1 MKRTAVVLALVGAFG
16 GAAWAGDYNADGKT
30 FGKGQLDKIKSS
42 VSDKNAKDAPHYT
55 NDPPQ
60 KASYGATSLLNV
72 GKGRITSCKTSS
84 KTGNA
89 VADQECEAVNFLA
102 GNPRAHFDL
111 TPNDP
116 AVIAGRVIAGNA
128 AGLADQITGGQ
139 NCTDKTTTTPPEK
152 SIETCAEYLPVEQKE
167 CSMGWNVDVNADS
180 NFQCDQ
186 TYKSTEYLFCQRTLH
201 VACNNGGAEMSD
213 ASVTKNS
220 PFTDVSITPVPE
232 TPGLYNY
239 RLGFANAC
247 GTEGTSQINFNF
259 DTVGA
264 GGYVTINVAG
274 LDDTAIVAVNNK
286 PVFAG
291 HPNSGPEYHGSWFP
305 TNASVDMGYRWTE
318 MAGQV
323 CDTWQDMG
331 GGEGGNYV
339 CTHYTPTY
347 QTYTATAKLMDTCPS
362 GYSPSSQMDFMY
374 WCDDSGYCHQPD
386 PYTPYNVQGFFCN
399 SEGKFLLNRA
409 EGTGNWGGTVDAT
422 MPLKTGA
429 NKLFVYWG
437 TNTSGKACGRI
448 QVTGQIYNVKQQ
460 CTTSWED
467 NCGELEERTK

>member
-16 GAAWAGDYNADGKT
+16 GAVWAGDYNADGKD

-55 NDPPQ
+55 NNPPQ
-60 KASYGATSLLNV
+60 KSNYGATSLLNV
-72 GKGRITSCKTSS
+72 GKGRITSCKTSPS
-84 KTGNA
+84 SGNA

-102 GNPRAHFDL
+102 GNSRAHFDL
-111 TPNDP
+111 TLTDP
-116 AVIAGRVIAGNA
+116 AVLAGRVIAGDA
-128 AGLADQITGGQ
+128 ANLADQITGGA

-152 SIETCAEYLPVEQKE
+152 SIETCAEYLPVEDKQ
-167 CSMGWNVDVNADS
+167 CSMGWTVDVNADS

-186 TYKSTEYLFCQRTLH
+186 TYKATEFLTCQRTLN
-201 VACNNGGAEMSD
+201 VACNNGGAAMSD
-213 ASVTKNS
+213 ASVTKSS
-220 PFTDVSITPVPE
+220 PFTDVSITPVAD

-264 GGYVTINVAG
+264 GGYVTINVSG

-291 HPNSGPEYHGSWFP
+291 HPNSGAEHHGNFFP
-305 TNASVDMGYRWTE
+305 SSAVLAMGYSWTE
-318 MAGQV
+318 AEGQV
-323 CDTWQDMG
+323 CDQWIEVG
-331 GGEGGNYV
+331 GDSGGSY
-339 CTHYTPTY
+339 CAHYTPVYKTF
-347 QTYTATAKLMDTCPS
+347 TATAKLLDYCPS
-362 GYSPSSQMDFMY
+362 GYAPIPQNIY
-374 WCDDSGYCHQPD
+374 TWCDDSGCTQTSTYS
-386 PYTPYNVQGFFCN
+386 PYNIQGMFCN
-399 SEGKFLLNRA
+399 MEGKFLLNRA
-409 EGTGNWGGTVDAT
+409 EGNGNWGGSVDAT
-422 MPLKTGA
+422 MPLQTGV
-429 NKLFVYWG
+429 NRLFVYWG
-437 TNTSGKACGRI
+437 TSTSGGACGRI

-467 NCGELEERTK
+467 NCGELEGRTK